1 MPNQLYTQHLHIRS
15 YSMVTARQNKPQ
27 HAQTGCDAFP
37 LLSRSFLQETLC
49 WHRRFEIEWILYQSI
64 HVVHRTLIFPARSGI
79 SSLGSNPSSQ
89 TVTVSGP
96 RKAGEL
102 AGWVPTEEDLWQL
115 PSRQV
120 LMSAAAAKTMVP
132 AILATIWYRNQS
144 ALPRCLAKQ
153 SHTSLHFIIVFK
165 VYSLGKARCR

>member
-1 MPNQLYTQHLHIRS
+1 MPNQLYTQHLHICS

-27 HAQTGCDAFP
+27 DTQTGCDAFP
-37 LLSRSFLQETLC
+37 LPSRSFLQETLC
-49 WHRRFEIEWILYQSI
+49 WHRRFEIESILYQSI
-64 HVVHRTLIFPARSGI
+64 HVVHRTPIFPARSGI

-89 TVTVSGP
+89 TVTVSGAS

-120 LMSAAAAKTMVP
+120 LMSAAAPKTMFP
-132 AILATIWYRNQS
+132 TILATI
-144 ALPRCLAKQ
+144 
-153 SHTSLHFIIVFK
+153 
-165 VYSLGKARCR
+165 